1 MSVASDPVACSSLA
15 EEDYGDVDD
24 VSAGFVLAFER
35 VAEARVALGLRP

>member
-1 MSVASDPVACSSLA
+1 MSVASDPVACSSLQKKIMVT
-15 EEDYGDVDD
+15 VDD